1 MRLTKTAAHA
11 ALALAYIADHQ
22 TDGAV
27 QARDISAA
35 LGASTQSILK
45 VLALLAQA
53 KLVTSK
59 PGRGGGYRLSADAE
73 AITLLKVVEAVDG
86 PVDGWVQ
93 SAPQAADRPGAAV
106 LQRVARDIA
115 AATRQRLAAVTI
127 ADLVGD
133 DEAAAPTPAP
143 PPPVRAGPVT
153 RRRR

>member
-1 MRLTKTAAHA
+1 MQCLYPGIRMPRFLVTLSSRCGDGGISATSGKSPRSGARPSAEETMRRTKTAAHA

-59 PGRGGGYRLSADAE
+59 PGRGGGYRLSAD
-73 AITLLKVVEAVDG
+73 
-86 PVDGWVQ
+86 
-93 SAPQAADRPGAAV
+93 
-106 LQRVARDIA
+106 
-115 AATRQRLAAVTI
+115 
-127 ADLVGD
+127 
-133 DEAAAPTPAP
+133 
-143 PPPVRAGPVT
+143 
-153 RRRR
+153 